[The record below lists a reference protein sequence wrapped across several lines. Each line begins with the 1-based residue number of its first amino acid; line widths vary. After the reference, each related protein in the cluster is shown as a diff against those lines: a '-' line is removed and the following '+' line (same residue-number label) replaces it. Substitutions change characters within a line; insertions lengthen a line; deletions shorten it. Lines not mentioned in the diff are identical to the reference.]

1 VEILKGIDADV
12 PEDNITAVVGPS
24 GAGKSTLLRAINRL
38 IEPTA
43 GEVYLDG
50 EPTSAMNPLELRR
63 RVGMVFQLPALFGAT
78 VEEATL
84 YGARLAGRSNTDA
97 GRLLEM
103 AGLGTTFKDKAPQS
117 LSVGEQQRVSIARAL
132 ALEPEAL
139 LMDEPTS
146 ALDEAARRRI
156 EDLVRELNAS
166 LGLTIVLVS
175 HDLDQVGR
183 VADRI
188 VLLAGGR
195 SEGEW
200 GKEEFFSGPGERAR
214 RYISGRS

>member
-1 VEILKGIDADV
+1 MPGGS
-12 PEDNITAVVGPS
+12 ITAVVGPS

-50 EPTSAMNPLELRR
+50 EPTSGMDPLDLRR

-84 YGARLAGRSNTDA
+84 YGARLAGKDADA

-103 AGLGTTFKDKAPQS
+103 AGLDASFKDKAPQA

-146 ALDEAARRRI
+146 ALD
-156 EDLVRELNAS
+156 
-166 LGLTIVLVS
+166 
-175 HDLDQVGR
+175 
-183 VADRI
+183 
-188 VLLAGGR
+188 
-195 SEGEW
+195 
-200 GKEEFFSGPGERAR
+200 
-214 RYISGRS
+214 